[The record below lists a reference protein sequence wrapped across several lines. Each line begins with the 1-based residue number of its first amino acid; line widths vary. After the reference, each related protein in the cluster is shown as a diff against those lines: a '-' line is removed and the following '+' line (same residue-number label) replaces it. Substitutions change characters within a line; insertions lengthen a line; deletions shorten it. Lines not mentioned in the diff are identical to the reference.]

1 VGACLFSRAVLWGL
15 MANSLHGDVASAIGQ
30 QVEQMILQARKDSE
44 TRVKHD
50 LTEVRARL
58 QQIEGLIGSLTDRV
72 SRVRTRA
79 QKSGPDPEHVDQA
92 FLNQSIHQLEHKWGS
107 EVKALKQDLHR
118 TILAHN
124 HNSDLMRHH
133 RDALDEVRRRLDE
146 QTQPKAEQVDAQ
158 IEKVDRMLRAG
169 QAKQRALDALT
180 ERMTALEQQVGD
192 MTSGPLTG
200 PFGGMMPGVP
210 RGLNPMGIPHPTM
223 VQQREQ
229 PKRPG
234 KKEGELP
241 TEEEVRARLLQAA
254 QGHTDGND
262 GGASSFNAE
271 APVFVPRGAP
281 QASDRSL
288 AAVPATV
295 TPPAMEAPEAA
306 VLEPGEVEAAAA
318 ATEEEVTAADRE
330 PAAGGA
336 AEQEEEE

>member
-92 FLNQSIHQLEHKWGS
+92 FLNQSIHQLEQKWGS

-133 RDALDEVRRRLDE
+133 RDALDEARRRLDA
-146 QTQPKAEQVDAQ
+146 QMQPKAEQVDAQ
-158 IEKVDRMLRAG
+158 IEKVDHMLRAG

-192 MTSGPLTG
+192 LIPLSGPMTG
-200 PFGGMMPGVP
+200 PFGGMLPGVL
-210 RGLNPMGIPHPTM
+210 RGLNPMGIPQPTM
-223 VQQREQ
+223 VQQGEQ

-241 TEEEVRARLLQAA
+241 TGEEVGARLLQAPH
-254 QGHTDGND
+254 GHTNGND

-281 QASDRSL
+281 QALDRPS
-288 AAVPATV
+288 APVPATV
-295 TPPAMEAPEAA
+295 TPSAMEAPEAA
-306 VLEPGEVEAAAA
+306 VLDVPEEPGEVEAAATDEVADPELA
-318 ATEEEVTAADRE
+318 AGEAEDEEE
-330 PAAGGA
+330 
-336 AEQEEEE
+336 